1 MTLLDRAI
9 ARQFLT
15 NVVVL
20 FVILCGFVVI
30 IDVSLNA
37 DQFLLLAERIANA
50 DLPEGQDA
58 GGLRKGVIALVLCAD
73 LWWPK
78 LLQLYN
84 FLLGMVMVASMGF
97 TCTQMLRHREFIAM
111 MAAGIGL
118 HRVMRPIMIVA
129 LGLTSLQIVNQELII
144 PRIAPLLVRD
154 HQDAGNH
161 KLGEASVSL
170 TPDGQGR
177 LFRAGAFDADT
188 GEITGVF
195 ILERD
200 ADGRALRAIVADTAR
215 YENGAWVFENG
226 YEEPRER
233 ASMGSRRPIDR
244 IESSLDPDE
253 LRMDRFES
261 YKQALSFSQVGNML
275 DRESLADPDQRSRLE
290 RIRWGRFS
298 MMISSLLALLIAMP
312 FYIQRVPTNMVVQS
326 LKCAPFA
333 ILAVIGGILGASVPI
348 PGLPAAIGAFVPV
361 MILSIVAVAQF
372 SGLKT

>member
-1 MTLLDRAI
+1 MNLLDRSI

-20 FVILCGFVVI
+20 FVIMCGFVVI

-37 DQFLLLAERIANA
+37 DQFILMAEQIANA
-50 DLPEGQDA
+50 DLPDGQDA
-58 GGLRKGVIALVLCAD
+58 GALRKGVIAVVLCAD

-78 LLQLYN
+78 LLQLFN

-97 TCTQMLRHREFIAM
+97 TCTQMLRNREFIAM

-129 LGLTSLQIVNQELII
+129 LGLTGLQVLNQELII
-144 PRIAPLLVRD
+144 PQIAPLLVRE
-154 HQDAGNH
+154 HEDAGNH
-161 KLGEASVSL
+161 KLGVASVPL
-170 TPDGQGR
+170 TLDGQRR
-177 LFRAGAFDADT
+177 LFRAESFDADT
-188 GEITGVF
+188 GEMHGIY
-195 ILERD
+195 ILERN
-200 ADGRALRAIVADTAR
+200 AEGRATRAITADSAS
-215 YENGAWVFENG
+215 YLNGAWVFENG
-226 YEEPRER
+226 IESPREL
-233 ASMGSRRPIDR
+233 AAVGQPRPIDR

-253 LRMDRFES
+253 LRMIRFES
-261 YKQALSFSQVGNML
+261 YKQALSFSQVGRML
-275 DRESLADPDQRSRLE
+275 DRDSLVDSEQRSRLE

-372 SGLKT
+372 SGLKS